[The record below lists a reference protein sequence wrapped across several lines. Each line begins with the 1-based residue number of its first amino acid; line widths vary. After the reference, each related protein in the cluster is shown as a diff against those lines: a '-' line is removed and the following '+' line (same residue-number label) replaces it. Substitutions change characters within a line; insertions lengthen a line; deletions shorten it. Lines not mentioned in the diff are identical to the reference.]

1 MGAKVLSGTG
11 PLRPGAAPDRKEPGP
26 VHIELTLQVLVGATA
41 LRVFAADIRSL
52 SRRILGA
59 GVRVGAAELAE
70 LRSRHAARPAQQ
82 PRQGR
87 R

>member
-1 MGAKVLSGTG
+1 M
-11 PLRPGAAPDRKEPGP
+11 
-26 VHIELTLQVLVGATA
+26 HIELTLQVLVGATA

-52 SRRILGA
+52 SRRVLGT
-59 GVRVGAAELAE
+59 GVRVGAAGLAE
-70 LRSRHAARPAQQ
+70 LRSRHAARPAEQ

>member
-1 MGAKVLSGTG
+1 M
-11 PLRPGAAPDRKEPGP
+11 
-26 VHIELTLQVLVGATA
+26 HIELTLQVLAGATA
-41 LRVFAADIRSL
+41 LRVFAADVRTL
-52 SRRILGA
+52 SRRVLGA

-70 LRSRHAARPAQQ
+70 LRGRHGAPPAEQ